1 MMGSNWRT
9 YINGNCVTSINLS
22 NGTKIHETKNPDD
35 DKFDFDFAESCDLNL
50 TNRCDLCC
58 GWCYQGCT
66 PKGEHADLRNVKFFD
81 TLHPFTELAINGN
94 DLTHPDLVWFL
105 EKMKDKKIIV
115 SMTVNQK
122 HFMKHIDF
130 IRSLIN
136 ANLIKGLGI
145 SLVEPTDEFIKLVKE
160 FPNAVIHT
168 IAGIITKE
176 ELDKLANNNLKI
188 LILGYKTMKNRGK
201 TYYENGHKD
210 EIDGKIKWL
219 ADNLN
224 NYFEKFK
231 VISCDNLCTKQLDI
245 RKIIGDEKWDECYM
259 GEDGTHTFFIDLVSK
274 KFARTSISDE
284 QYDLLDNIDDMF
296 KVVKNNGIW

>member
-1 MMGSNWRT
+1 MDSNWRT

-50 TNRCDLCC
+50 TNRCDGGCA
-58 GWCYQGCT
+58 WCYAGCT

-81 TLHPFTELAINGN
+81 TLHPYTELAINGN

-136 ANLIKGLGI
+136 ANLIKGL
-145 SLVEPTDEFIKLVKE
+145 
-160 FPNAVIHT
+160 
-168 IAGIITKE
+168 
-176 ELDKLANNNLKI
+176 
-188 LILGYKTMKNRGK
+188 
-201 TYYENGHKD
+201 
-210 EIDGKIKWL
+210 
-219 ADNLN
+219 
-224 NYFEKFK
+224 
-231 VISCDNLCTKQLDI
+231 
-245 RKIIGDEKWDECYM
+245 
-259 GEDGTHTFFIDLVSK
+259 
-274 KFARTSISDE
+274 
-284 QYDLLDNIDDMF
+284 
-296 KVVKNNGIW
+296 